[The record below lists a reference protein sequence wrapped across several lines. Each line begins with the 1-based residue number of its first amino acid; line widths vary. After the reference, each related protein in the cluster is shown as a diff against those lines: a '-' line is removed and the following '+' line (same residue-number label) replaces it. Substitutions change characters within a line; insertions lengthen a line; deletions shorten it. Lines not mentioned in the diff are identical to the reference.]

1 MLSPENGPTSR
12 PGSGDGSK
20 SAASGFMR
28 RRRPSDKLVQSPGK
42 PILGLP
48 TAAQVAPFTLQR
60 SLSGRMRSERNGPE
74 DSEGEARKPKTSF
87 GASGRWGA
95 SQRAE
100 ERAALLE
107 AAYSIPT
114 NEAER
119 EDDDEKTNLTEAIRL
134 AALVVRLQKIQAIDR
149 GMLGCVVPSLVLMVV
164 SEHMEQG
171 MTRLVVE
178 AVNSAITCV
187 LLGQLVRYHLLNKKM
202 ALSTMVASDQ
212 VKKKR
217 MVVKAR
223 IAVAFVFEAVILAA
237 HPLPGIEMPQEVVRA
252 GVRAPNPNPA
262 PTPTP
267 NPNPNPNP
275 NQACCRAT
283 SRACT
288 RARSATSTCRA
299 SPPSRT
305 RGWSTRRRVGS
316 TSRSAACCSR
326 LG

>member
-1 MLSPENGPTSR
+1 MLSPENGSTSR

-20 SAASGFMR
+20 PTASGFMR

-42 PILGLP
+42 PSLGLP
-48 TAAQVAPFTLQR
+48 TPAQVAPFTLQR
-60 SLSGRMRSERNGPE
+60 SLSGRVRSERNGPE
-74 DSEGEARKPKTSF
+74 DSEGEARTPKTSF
-87 GASGRWGA
+87 GASGRWGS

-107 AAYSIPT
+107 AAYSLPT
-114 NEAER
+114 NEAQR
-119 EDDDEKTNLTEAIRL
+119 EDDEGNEKTNLSEAIRL

-178 AVNSAITCV
+178 AVNSALTCV

-202 ALSTMVASDQ
+202 ALSAMVASDQ

-223 IAVAFVFEAVILAA
+223 IAVGFVFEAVILAV

-252 GVRAPNPNPA
+252 GVRA
-262 PTPTP
+262 
-267 NPNPNPNP
+267 
-275 NQACCRAT
+275 
-283 SRACT
+283 
-288 RARSATSTCRA
+288 
-299 SPPSRT
+299 
-305 RGWSTRRRVGS
+305 RV
-316 TSRSAACCSR
+316 RVR
-326 LG
+326 VRVRHPQPQP

>member
-20 SAASGFMR
+20 PTASGFMR

-74 DSEGEARKPKTSF
+74 DSEGEARTPKTSF
-87 GASGRWGA
+87 GASGRWGGA

-114 NEAER
+114 NETQR

-134 AALVVRLQKIQAIDR
+134 AALVVRLQKIQAIDP

-178 AVNSAITCV
+178 AVNSALTCV

-202 ALSTMVASDQ
+202 ALSAMVASDQ

-223 IAVAFVFEAVILAA
+223 IAVAFVFEAVILAV
-237 HPLPGIEMPQEVVRA
+237 HPLPGIEMPPEVVRVWVRA
-252 GVRAPNPNPA
+252 RVGVRVRVRARVRGRVRVRVSNPS
-262 PTPTP
+262 P
-267 NPNPNPNP
+267 NPNPNPD
-275 NQACCRAT
+275 QVALLMLLRLYIAL
-283 SRACT
+283 RVL
-288 RARSATSTCRA
+288 RDSTA
-299 SPPSRT
+299 P
-305 RGWSTRRRVGS
+305 
-316 TSRSAACCSR
+316 
-326 LG
+326 